1 MWIVLTVIWTYQSQG
16 ESHLS
21 EELSA
26 EALPEATPAVTE
38 ETQEVAETSEQAV
51 TEESTEQ
58 VTEPVEE
65 PSNVQKRIDQLTAK
79 RYAAEN
85 ERDQMRQKLDAIEL
99 ERQQEILN
107 KAPPTE
113 AQFDY
118 DTEAHNKAVQDHYYA
133 QWQAQGQATE
143 LRNTQIREAQAAQ
156 AMVEVA
162 YNTRVE
168 EFKIK
173 APDFMTSVGSLVVPQ
188 DVEAYFKRDAQG
200 PQMAYVAAK
209 NAEISAKLN
218 SFDPNIRNQGLV
230 DIKLKIAGSP
240 KANNISSAGEPNT
253 SQIQTGLKAE
263 QDDFMKKFPNA
274 EIM

>member
-1 MWIVLTVIWTYQSQG
+1 
-16 ESHLS
+16 LS

-38 ETQEVAETSEQAV
+38 ETQEVTETSEQAV
-51 TEESTEQ
+51 TEEAQQEQ

-133 QWQAQGQATE
+133 QGQAQGQANA
-143 LRNTQIREAQAAQ
+143 LREVQIREAQTAQ
-156 AMVEVA
+156 AQQVA
-162 YNTRVE
+162 TYNARVQ
-168 EFKIK
+168 EFATK
-173 APDFMTSVGSLVVPQ
+173 APDFAQSVGMLQVPA
-188 DVEAYFKRDAQG
+188 DVQQVLMLDEQG
-200 PQMAYVAAK
+200 PQMAYLASK
-209 NAEISAKLN
+209 NPEISAKLM
-218 SFDPNIRNQGLV
+218 SLDPAVRTQGIV

-263 QDDFMKKFPNA
+263 
-274 EIM
+274 